1 VGVRAVAIVSGRL
14 QEETER
20 RTRRNRRTAVWLVAW
35 IALLMAV
42 SIAVIWVK
50 N

>member
-1 VGVRAVAIVSGRL
+1 MGVRAVAIASGRL
-14 QEETER
+14 QGETER
-20 RTRRNRRTAVWLVAW
+20 LSRRNRRTAVWLVAW
-35 IALLMAV
+35 IVLLMAV

>member
-1 VGVRAVAIVSGRL
+1 MPFAAAPWDDETGRSS
-14 QEETER
+14 Q
-20 RTRRNRRTAVWLVAW
+20 RNRRTAAWLVAW

-42 SIAVIWVK
+42 SVAVIWVK

>member
-1 VGVRAVAIVSGRL
+1 LTAVPLAAAPWGDETGRS
-14 QEETER
+14 
-20 RTRRNRRTAVWLVAW
+20 RRNRRTAAWLVAW
-35 IALLMAV
+35 IVLLMAV

>member
-1 VGVRAVAIVSGRL
+1 VLLTVVRPT
-14 QEETER
+14 EETER
-20 RTRRNRRTAVWLVAW
+20 LGRRNRRTAVWLVAW

-42 SIAVIWVK
+42 SIAIIWVR